1 MHSLPR
7 SAMQQK
13 TGVMGRGFRMGER
26 VTILGLMGIIAFV
39 AVWMAALHI
48 NELLGRMVYA
58 VTVCTLCTRVLAARL
73 TRLP

>member
-1 MHSLPR
+1 ME
-7 SAMQQK
+7 QK
-13 TGVMGRGFRMGER
+13 IGGMGLGFRMGER
-26 VTILGLMGIIAFV
+26 VTIFGLMGLIAFV

-48 NELLGRMVYA
+48 NELLGRMVYG